1 MGGADAAASSE
12 PQPPTSSFGFL
23 GNNDQATQPPASSEP
38 ASSGVSSAF
47 GFLDSSAN
55 AGDGVSGAATSGS
68 GASGTYAL
76 PESYSTTMPMDA
88 TIAQNAE
95 PDANA
100 HANVVVY
107 DTEGQP
113 GAMLKQHES
122 SLEVLEQQCANIQTV
137 VYQFEEARNQFLAAK
152 SQLAQL
158 NGDLER
164 LQNTGIDAVVIQA
177 LPGEAQANIRAE
189 RKMLT
194 QRVSFLFEQ
203 ISITAD
209 YMSKLTV

>member
-1 MGGADAAASSE
+1 MVCLHHRPGGGEPTPTPAASALAPS
-12 PQPPTSSFGFL
+12 P
-23 GNNDQATQPPASSEP
+23 
-38 ASSGVSSAF
+38 GVSSAF
-47 GFLDSSAN
+47 GFLDNNGAGGESGSAIADGGN
-55 AGDGVSGAATSGS
+55 AGVTG
-68 GASGTYAL
+68 
-76 PESYSTTMPMDA
+76 MDA
-88 TIAQNAE
+88 FPVPAAAAVLTEMPAASAGAT
-95 PDANA
+95 DA
-100 HANVVVY
+100 
-107 DTEGQP
+107 
-113 GAMLKQHES
+113 GAGGGLETQSMSELKQHES
-122 SLEVLEQQCANIQTV
+122 MLESLEQQCANIQTV

-164 LQNTGIDAVVIQA
+164 LQNVGIDSVVIQTLA
-177 LPGEAQANIRAE
+177 PEVQANARME